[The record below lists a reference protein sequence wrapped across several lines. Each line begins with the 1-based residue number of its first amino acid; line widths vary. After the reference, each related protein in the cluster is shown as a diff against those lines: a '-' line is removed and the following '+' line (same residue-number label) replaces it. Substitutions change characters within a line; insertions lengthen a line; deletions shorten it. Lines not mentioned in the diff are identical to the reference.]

1 MRLEELR
8 GDWDVVV
15 VGAGVAG
22 TMSALHLAR
31 SKLRVLLVEK
41 SHWPR
46 DKVCGGCLNAA
57 AVRALTA
64 AGIHLQSG
72 HGYTGMHLG
81 CRERVANLPLP
92 EGQAISRNRLDAILA
107 DHAINSGAWFVSE
120 TRASPGNTHSA
131 HREVLLR
138 SGSQTRTITARLVL
152 DCSGLASRLLSG
164 IEWRVAPRARI
175 GMATSV
181 RQMSESYHAGVIH
194 MACARHGYVGLVRA
208 EDGITNIAAAV
219 DPTWCADMGG
229 PAEAIRSILAT
240 AGFPAIDGLRELHWH
255 GTPQLT
261 RTRRALGADRVLIL
275 GDAAG
280 YVEPFTGEGMA
291 WAITDAASV
300 LPLARESVARWEN
313 SIIARWSAVHSRNL
327 RARQRVCR
335 GVSHLLRHPRLL
347 SAALPVLNAAPAVIS
362 PLSAWLN
369 RDLRSGAMVQS

>member
-31 SKLRVLLVEK
+31 SELRVLLVEK

-57 AVRALTA
+57 AVRALA
-64 AGIHLQSG
+64 DAGIHLQSG
-72 HGYTGMHLG
+72 HAYSHMRLG
-81 CRERVANLPLP
+81 CRERAANLPLP
-92 EGQAISRNRLDAILA
+92 EGQAISRNRLDAILT
-107 DHAINSGAWFVSE
+107 DHAVNSGAWFVSE
-120 TRASPGNTHSA
+120 TRASLGNTQSA

-152 DCSGLASRLLSG
+152 DCSGLASRLLPG

-175 GMATSV
+175 GVATSV
-181 RQMSESYHAGVIH
+181 RKLSEGYRAGVIH

-208 EDGITNIAAAV
+208 EDEITNIAAAV

-229 PAEAIRSILAT
+229 PAEAFRSILAT

-261 RTRRALGADRVLIL
+261 RIRRALGADRVLIL

-291 WAITDAASV
+291 WAIADAASA
-300 LPLARESVARWEN
+300 LPLARDAVANWEN
-313 SIIARWSAVHSRNL
+313 SIIDRWSAVHCRNL
-327 RARQRVCR
+327 QARQRVCQ
-335 GVSHLLRHPRLL
+335 GVSRLLRHPRLL

-362 PLSAWLN
+362 PLSTWLN